1 MSSLFNSH
9 ISEMHNVCC
18 LPSIFYMYRRS
29 VSGEKL
35 IAWVMTRWHPI
46 INDSH
51 TLYRS
56 IVFRCQHANFHFLLL
71 GCRQTV
77 LRNQYRK
84 KSARHVKVCW
94 QSHLRNAQRSLL
106 RCKQSFLNQT
116 FRHNQQVAYN
126 ILKSMDQ
133 LFYKTSTKSVRTCI
147 WKTLSKVYL
156 SKTTRRRQQV
166 AFNIVRSMDWLFS
179 IINILSKRWTLHC

>member
-1 MSSLFNSH
+1 MENIVSSLLVQNHPTPSASSFIMSNLFNSH

-29 VSGEKL
+29 VSDEKW

-51 TLYRS
+51 TLYR
-56 IVFRCQHANFHFLLL
+56 L

-106 RCKQSFLNQT
+106 RCKRNFLNQT

-133 LFYKTSTKSVRTCI
+133 LFYKASTKHVRTCI
-147 WKTLSKVYL
+147 WKNLCMERLYWRPSASSFQHREVNGLTV
-156 SKTTRRRQQV
+156 
-166 AFNIVRSMDWLFS
+166 
-179 IINILSKRWTLHC
+179 LHN